1 MKPFGEWGGDTLKS
15 WNFLTPWVLASQ
27 SKATRM
33 AALLQK
39 LSHTL
44 KQFCLS
50 YVGYSYKKEITF
62 CIKTDHSVD
71 VPLDFQVPESFYC
84 L

>member
-1 MKPFGEWGGDTLKS
+1 MGRKRFEILEFSHALGACFSEQSHKNGSFASKTL
-15 WNFLTPWVLASQ
+15 TV
-27 SKATRM
+27 M
-33 AALLQK
+33 
-39 LSHTL
+39 L